1 MTNSLTWRNINMTKK
16 VVLAGA
22 CRTAI
27 GKMGG
32 ALSNTP
38 AAELG
43 SIVIKEA
50 LNRAGVKPEQVD
62 EVLMGCVIQA
72 AQGQNVA
79 RQASIKAGL
88 PIEVPAVTLNV
99 VCGSGL
105 NCVNQ
110 AAAMIMA
117 GQADI
122 VVAGGMENMSMAPYA
137 MTKARFG
144 YRMNNATIVDTM
156 VNDALTDAFNHY
168 HMMITAENICDRWNL
183 TREELDEFSANS
195 QQKAEIAMAEHKFD
209 DEIVPVPVKVKKEIV
224 EFKVDEGPRPGTT
237 AESLSKL
244 RCCSGKEGG
253 MVTAGNASGINDGA
267 AAIVVMSEEKAKELG
282 VTPMATWVQGALAG
296 VEPEIMGIGPVAATR
311 KVMERTGLTVDDM
324 DLIEA
329 NEAFAAQSVAVARE
343 LGFDMSKVNVNGG
356 AVALGHPVGASGCRI
371 LVTLLHEMQ
380 KRDAKK
386 GLATLCI
393 GGGMGCATI
402 VERD

>member
-1 MTNSLTWRNINMTKK
+1 MTKK

-38 AAELG
+38 AADLG

-110 AAAMIMA
+110 AAAMIKA

-195 QQKAEIAMAEHKFD
+195 QQKAEKAMAEHKFD

-237 AESLSKL
+237 AETLAKL

-329 NEAFAAQSVAVARE
+329 NEAFAAQSVAVAKE

>member
-50 LNRAGVKPEQVD
+50 LNRVGVKPEQVD

-195 QQKAEIAMAEHKFD
+195 QQKAEKAMAEHKFD
-209 DEIVPVPVKVKKEIV
+209 DEIVPVPVKVKKQIV

-237 AESLSKL
+237 VETLAKL

-329 NEAFAAQSVAVARE
+329 NEAFAAQSVAVAKE

>member
-1 MTNSLTWRNINMTKK
+1 MTYSLTWRNINMTKK

-38 AAELG
+38 AADLG
-43 SIVIKEA
+43 AIVIKEA

-110 AAAMIMA
+110 AAAMIKA

-144 YRMNNATIVDTM
+144 YRMNNATIIDTM

-168 HMMITAENICDRWNL
+168 HMMITAENICDRWHL

-195 QQKAEIAMAEHKFD
+195 QQKAEKAMAEHKFD
-209 DEIVPVPVKVKKEIV
+209 DEIVPVPVKVKKQIV

-237 AESLSKL
+237 VETLAKL

-296 VEPEIMGIGPVAATR
+296 VEPEVMGIGPVAATR

-329 NEAFAAQSVAVARE
+329 NEAFAAQSVAVAKE

>member
-38 AAELG
+38 AADLG

-168 HMMITAENICDRWNL
+168 HMMITAENICDRWHL

-195 QQKAEIAMAEHKFD
+195 QQKAEKAMAEHKFD
-209 DEIVPVPVKVKKEIV
+209 DEIVPVPVKVKKQIV

-237 AESLSKL
+237 VETLAKL

-329 NEAFAAQSVAVARE
+329 NEAFAAQSIAVAKE

>member
-1 MTNSLTWRNINMTKK
+1 MTKK

-38 AAELG
+38 AADLG
-43 SIVIKEA
+43 AIVIKEA

-110 AAAMIMA
+110 AAAMIKA

-195 QQKAEIAMAEHKFD
+195 QQKAEKAMAEHKFD
-209 DEIVPVPVKVKKEIV
+209 DEIVPVPVKVKKQIV

-237 AESLSKL
+237 VETLAKL

-311 KVMERTGLTVDDM
+311 KVMEKTGLTVDDM

-329 NEAFAAQSVAVARE
+329 NEAFAAQSLAVARE

>member
-1 MTNSLTWRNINMTKK
+1 MARK

-38 AAELG
+38 AADLG
-43 SIVIKEA
+43 AIVIKEA
-50 LNRAGVKPEQVD
+50 LRRAGVKPEMVD
-62 EVLMGCVIQA
+62 EVKMGCVIQA

-88 PIEVPAVTLNV
+88 PIEVPAITINV

-105 NCVNQ
+105 KCVND
-110 AAAMIMA
+110 AATMIMA
-117 GQADI
+117 GEADI

-144 YRMNNATIVDTM
+144 YRMNNATIIDTM

-168 HMMITAENICDRWNL
+168 HMMITAENVADQWNL
-183 TREELDEFSANS
+183 TREELDEFAASS
-195 QQKAEIAMAEHKFD
+195 QQKCEAAIAAGGFD
-209 DEIVPVPVKVKKEIV
+209 AEIVPVQTGVDRKTKEPII
-224 EFKVDEGPRPGTT
+224 FSKDEGPRAGTT

-244 RCCSGKEGG
+244 KCCSGKEGG
-253 MVTAGNASGINDGA
+253 VVTAGNASGINDGA

-282 VTPMATWVQGALAG
+282 VTPMATFIGGALGG
-296 VEPEIMGIGPVAATR
+296 VDPAIMGVGPVASTN
-311 KVMERTGLTVDDM
+311 KLLKKTGLTIDDM
-324 DLIEA
+324 DIIEA
-329 NEAFAAQSVAVARE
+329 NEAFAAQSVAVAKD
-343 LGFDMSKVNVNGG
+343 LKFDMSKVNKKGG
-356 AVALGHPVGASGCRI
+356 AIALGHPVGASGCRI
-371 LVTLLHEMQ
+371 LVTLLHQMEKGQ
-380 KRDAKK
+380 K

-393 GGGMGCATI
+393 GGGMGCSTI
-402 VERD
+402 VEKE

>member
-1 MTNSLTWRNINMTKK
+1 MTKK
-16 VVLAGA
+16 IVLAGA

-38 AAELG
+38 VADLG

-62 EVLMGCVIQA
+62 HVFMGCVIQA

-79 RQASIKAGL
+79 RQSAINAGL
-88 PIEVPAVTLNV
+88 PIECPAVTLNV

-105 NCVNQ
+105 ESVNQ
-110 AAAMIMA
+110 AAAMIAA
-117 GQADI
+117 GEADI

-137 MTKARFG
+137 MTKGRFG

-168 HMMITAENICDRWNL
+168 HMMITAENVIDQWHL
-183 TREELDEFSANS
+183 TREELDAFSAKS
-195 QQKAEIAMAEHKFD
+195 QQKAVKAQEEGRFD
-209 DEIVPVPVKVKKEIV
+209 DEIVPVPVKVKKQIV
-224 EFKVDEGPRPGTT
+224 EFKKDEGPRPGTT
-237 AESLSKL
+237 PEVLAKL
-244 RCCSGKEGG
+244 RCCSGKDGG
-253 MVTAGNASGINDGA
+253 NVTAGNASGINDGA

-282 VTPMATWVQGALAG
+282 VKPMATWVGGALAG
-296 VEPEIMGIGPVAATR
+296 VDPSIMGVGPIAATR
-311 KVMERTGLTVDDM
+311 KVMKRTGLTVDDM

-329 NEAFAAQSVAVARE
+329 NEAFASQSLAVARE
-343 LGFDMSKVNVNGG
+343 LGFDMNKVNVNGG
-356 AVALGHPVGASGCRI
+356 AIALGHPVGASGCRI
-371 LVTLLHEMQ
+371 LVTLLYEMQ

>member
-1 MTNSLTWRNINMTKK
+1 MTYSLTWRNINMTKK

-38 AAELG
+38 AADLG
-43 SIVIKEA
+43 AIVIKEA

-110 AAAMIMA
+110 AAAMIKA

-144 YRMNNATIVDTM
+144 YRMNNATIIDTM

-168 HMMITAENICDRWNL
+168 HMMITAENICDRWHL

-195 QQKAEIAMAEHKFD
+195 QQKAEKAMAEHKFD

-237 AESLSKL
+237 VETLAKL

-311 KVMERTGLTVDDM
+311 KVMEKTGLTVDDM